1 MRFTETPVQGA
12 YLVESEP
19 RGDERGYFARM
30 WDTAEFA
37 ARGLNAV
44 FVQCNNSY
52 SIRRGTLRGLHYQA
66 PPHGEA
72 KLVRC
77 VSGSV
82 FDVLV
87 DVRPGSA
94 TFGRWFGACLTAENR
109 SMVYVPEGCAHGYL
123 TLADDSE
130 VIYPVTRE
138 YHAAAERGIRWDD
151 PRFKIAWPDAGALTL
166 SDKDRAW
173 PDFAADIERGARL

>member
-12 YLVESEP
+12 YLIEP
-19 RGDERGYFARM
+19 EPQGDERGFFARM
-30 WDTAEFA
+30 WDSAEFA
-37 ARGLNAV
+37 ARGLNAA

-52 SIRRGTLRGLHYQA
+52 SIRRGTLRGLHHQA

-94 TFGRWFGACLTAENR
+94 TFGHWSGACLTAGNR
-109 SMVYVPEGCAHGYL
+109 TMVYVPEGCAHGYL
-123 TLADDSE
+123 TLEDDSE
-130 VIYPVTRE
+130 VIYSVTKP
-138 YHAAAERGIRWDD
+138 YQAGAERGIRWND
-151 PRFKIAWPDAGALTL
+151 PRFRIAWPDAGALTL

-173 PDFAADIERGARL
+173 PDFGANAAQGGEA

>member
-12 YLVESEP
+12 HLIEP
-19 RGDERGYFARM
+19 ELRGDERGFFARM
-30 WDTAEFA
+30 WESAEFA
-37 ARGLNAV
+37 ARGLNAT

-52 SIRRGTLRGLHYQA
+52 SVRRGTLRGLHYQA

-94 TFGRWFGACLTAENR
+94 TLGHWFGACLTAGNR
-109 SMVYVPEGCAHGYL
+109 TMVYVPEGCAHGYL
-123 TLADDSE
+123 TLEDGSE
-130 VIYPVTRE
+130 VIYWVTKP
-138 YHAAAERGIRWDD
+138 YQASAERGIRWND
-151 PRFKIAWPDAGALTL
+151 PRFRIAWPDAGALTL

-173 PDFAADIERGARL
+173 PDFGADLERGARP